1 MESGEDTILRLGDC
15 GCMITLSLVLLQNG
29 EVQVF
34 DVINLVRELEVPLLN
49 HLLDFIVCVD
59 RYVGGGW
66 YERISNKQS

>member
-1 MESGEDTILRLGDC
+1 MYDY
-15 GCMITLSLVLLQNG
+15 SLVLLQNG

-59 RYVGGGW
+59 GYVGGGC
-66 YERISNKQS
+66 YE